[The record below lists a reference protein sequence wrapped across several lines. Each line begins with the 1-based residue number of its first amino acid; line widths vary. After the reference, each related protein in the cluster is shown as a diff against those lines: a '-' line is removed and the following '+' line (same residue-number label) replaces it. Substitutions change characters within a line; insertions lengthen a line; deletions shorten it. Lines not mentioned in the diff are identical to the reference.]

1 MSLYSI
7 VLGGLL
13 WFWTQTLQG
22 SSEVPRCWENKMGQ
36 EIYELVIMDFIMT
49 LIDSFF
55 TDFLRSVL
63 VKVLM
68 NKILKVCV

>member
-1 MSLYSI
+1 
-7 VLGGLL
+7 
-13 WFWTQTLQG
+13 
-22 SSEVPRCWENKMGQ
+22 MGQ

-68 NKILKVCV
+68 NKILKVCMCVRVRYMYIYICI